1 MAKSLGYKDQ
11 NKKLKQSEV
20 IKVYT
25 FLREEICYT
34 LASILQTN
42 TTNLKKLEQILMT
55 GTKD

>member
-1 MAKSLGYKDQ
+1 MAKSLGCKDQ
-11 NKKLKQSEV
+11 NKILKQSEV

-42 TTNLKKLEQILMT
+42 TKNLKKLEQILMT